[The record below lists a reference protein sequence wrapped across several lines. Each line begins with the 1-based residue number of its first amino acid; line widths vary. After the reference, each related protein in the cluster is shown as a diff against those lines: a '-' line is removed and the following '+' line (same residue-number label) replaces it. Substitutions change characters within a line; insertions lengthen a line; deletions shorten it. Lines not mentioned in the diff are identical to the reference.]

1 MRIYILKRVFAALL
15 TLVGV
20 SVVVF
25 SLVRLI
31 PGDPASV
38 VLGEAGGTEE
48 QRQAIRRELGVDRPY
63 LSQYSTWVRRAVQ
76 GDLGRSFTTG
86 KPVTAEIRSRLP
98 VTAELALLS
107 FMFAAAIGI
116 PAGVIAATR
125 PGTVSDYIARLTA
138 ILGLSVPGF
147 WIATLVIVLPSV
159 WWKWSPPI
167 QYKPLFEDP
176 LTNLQKFLPAAFAI
190 GTALSAALMRMTRS
204 SLLEVMRQD
213 FIRTARAKG
222 LRDRLIVRR
231 HGLRNALI
239 PVITIMGVQAGV
251 LLGGTVI
258 IEQIFTMPGIGRL
271 TFEAIQRRDYPQ
283 LQANVLFI
291 GTIFVLINLIVDLTY
306 AWLDPRINY
315 R

>member
-1 MRIYILKRVFAALL
+1 MRTYLLKRLFAAAL

-20 SVVVF
+20 SIVVF
-25 SLVRLI
+25 SLARFI

-38 VLGEAGGTEE
+38 VLGEAGGTDE
-48 QRQAIRRELGVDRPY
+48 QRAAIRRQLGVDQPFVT
-63 LSQYSTWVRRAVQ
+63 QYIKWARDAVR
-76 GDLGRSFTTG
+76 GDLGTSFTTG
-86 KPVTAEIRSRLP
+86 KPVTRELRARLP
-98 VTAELALLS
+98 VTAELGILA
-107 FMFAAAIGI
+107 FVFAAMIGI
-116 PAGVIAATR
+116 PAGVVAATR
-125 PGTVSDYIARLTA
+125 PGTGSDYVARFTA

-147 WIATLVIVLPSV
+147 WLATLIVVLPAV
-159 WWKWSPPI
+159 WWNWTPPI
-167 QYKPLFEDP
+167 AYRALFDDP
-176 LTNLQKFLPAAFAI
+176 STNLQKFLPAALAI
-190 GTALSAALMRMTRS
+190 GTALSAAVMRMTRS
-204 SLLEVMRQD
+204 SLLEVMSQD
-213 FIRTARAKG
+213 YIRTARAKG

-258 IEQIFTMPGIGRL
+258 IEQIFTMPGVGRL

-291 GTIFVLINLIVDLTY
+291 GTVFVLINLLVDMTY

-315 R
+315 G

>member
-1 MRIYILKRVFAALL
+1 M
-15 TLVGV
+15 GV
-20 SVVVF
+20 SILVF
-25 SLVRLI
+25 SLARFI

-48 QRQAIRRELGVDRPY
+48 QRRAIRRQLGVDQPFVTQY
-63 LSQYSTWVRRAVQ
+63 LKWVRGAVQ
-76 GDLGRSFTTG
+76 GDLGNSFTTG
-86 KPVTAEIRSRLP
+86 KPVTRELRARLP
-98 VTAELALLS
+98 VTAELSILP
-107 FMFAAAIGI
+107 FVFAAMIGI
-116 PAGVIAATR
+116 PAGIIAATR
-125 PGTVSDYIARLTA
+125 PGTGSDYLARFTA

-147 WIATLVIVLPSV
+147 WIATLVVVLPAV
-159 WWKWSPPI
+159 WWGWSPPI
-167 QYKPLFEDP
+167 AYRALLDDP
-176 LTNLQKFLPAAFAI
+176 ATNLQKFLPAAFAI
-190 GTALSAALMRMTRS
+190 GTALSAAVMRMTRS

-213 FIRTARAKG
+213 YIRTARAKG
-222 LRDRLIVRR
+222 LRDRLVVRR

-239 PVITIMGVQAGV
+239 PVITIMGVQAGI

-258 IEQIFTMPGIGRL
+258 IEQIFTMPGVGRL

-291 GTIFVLINLIVDLTY
+291 GTVFVLINLFVDLTY